1 MKRPAIANIPEPTP
15 ETSFTERARVAK
27 KKALSVGSKAVRKS
41 YSLTQED
48 VSYIEKLALELG
60 MERGKSM
67 NDSEAL
73 RTIIDQHRASR

>member
-1 MKRPAIANIPEPTP
+1 MKRPVIANIPDPTP
-15 ETSFTERARVAK
+15 ETSFTERAKIAK
-27 KKALSVGSKAVRKS
+27 KAHPPGSKAVRKS
-41 YSLTQED
+41 YSLTQKD